1 MNTYILIILEV
12 ISLHAM
18 VTILGSLL
26 GAMIN
31 ADTKSYGVRL
41 VVLMTIFTCSTA
53 GAVAEHLALKFS
65 NTSLFLYFVLG
76 GVIGI
81 FGLSLLDALRL
92 ASADFTHK
100 LVEVLSK
107 TLLEGVADT
116 VSAFFKMVQGWI
128 ERFQGKK

>member
-1 MNTYILIILEV
+1 MNIYIPMILEV
-12 ISLHAM
+12 ISLHAI
-18 VTILGSLL
+18 VTILGSIL

-31 ADTKSYGVRL
+31 ADTKRYGIRL
-41 VVLMTIFTCSTA
+41 VVLMTLFTCSTA
-53 GAVAEHLALKFS
+53 GAVAEHLATRFS
-65 NTSLFLYFVLG
+65 GTSLFLYFVLG
-76 GVIGI
+76 GFIGI

-116 VSAFFKMVQGWI
+116 VAAFFRMVQGWI

>member
-1 MNTYILIILEV
+1 MNTYITLILEV
-12 ISLHAM
+12 ISLHAI

-31 ADTKSYGVRL
+31 ADTKRYGVRL

-53 GAVAEHLALKFS
+53 GAVAEQFS
-65 NTSLFLYFVLG
+65 IRFTNTSLFLYFVLG
-76 GVIGI
+76 GFIGI

-116 VSAFFKMVQGWI
+116 VAAFFRMVQGWI